1 MRIRFFLACVFLFSS
16 ALAAKADY
24 PYDWE
29 KNRQRYK
36 LSPAEEQ
43 APEIILKD
51 HIEYAYAFEENQF
64 IMYCVYHRI
73 VRVNTTEAI
82 QRHNRI
88 SISMDRTIAL
98 VEVKARSINQRNE
111 VVSFDKNNLKEV
123 KEGDGTEQGKIF
135 AMEGVAIGSEVEY
148 YFVRKMTPS
157 FFSNAYFQMDV
168 PVKQA
173 SFMLKCPKH
182 LEFDFRSYNGFPDV
196 KKDTANAENIYSA
209 SLKDIPPSKE
219 EAFAFHV
226 ANRKRIEFKLA
237 YNMAKSRA
245 RLYTWDDAGKHFYTS
260 LYVLPE
266 KSGKAL
272 DKFVKDLK
280 DDRSKTMPSRI
291 RHIERAIKSTI
302 QLDEERSDESLNE
315 IEPILKYKVASKY
328 GLTKLLLHSFRRLG
342 IQAQAVLTCN
352 REYARFDE
360 TFDTW
365 NYLDDY
371 ILFFPETNGFLSPY
385 NLALSYP
392 LVDTKYVS
400 QKGLLIEPVEISS
413 IQSGLAIV
421 QDIPAPG
428 HQFNADDLD
437 ITVNFSADMASN
449 EVNLKRKFKGY
460 GAMYVAPY
468 YHLMTEE
475 QKLAMVDGIMKETA
489 TGLTI
494 KKWSG
499 KTNFEGEV
507 DQFDMDVD
515 FTSSH
520 FIERAGPRIL
530 FKVGLLIG
538 PQSELYNEDKRVLP
552 IENPNNRGYDR
563 IIRVNLPKGYSIKN
577 PDDMK
582 FNVVYKD
589 GAKEPFSFVSSY
601 SIDGQVLTLK
611 INEYYKEI
619 FAPLER
625 YEDYRKVINAAA
637 DFNKVIL
644 VLEKK

>member
-1 MRIRFFLACVFLFSS
+1 MCTRFFLFCVLLFPLT
-16 ALAAKADY
+16 LAAKAAY

-43 APEIILKD
+43 VPEIILKD
-51 HIEYAYAFEENQF
+51 HVEYAYTFENNQF
-64 IMYCVYHRI
+64 VMYCVYHRI
-73 VRVNTTEAI
+73 VRVNTSEAI

-88 SISMDRTIAL
+88 SISLDKTIEL
-98 VEVKARSINQRNE
+98 TEVKARSINQRNE

-123 KEGDGTEQGKIF
+123 KEADGQEGGKIF
-135 AMEGVAIGSEVEY
+135 AMEGVEIGSEIEY
-148 YFVRKMTPS
+148 YFVRKMTPAV
-157 FFSNAYFQMDV
+157 FSNAYLQMDV
-168 PVKQA
+168 PIKQA
-173 SFMLKCPKH
+173 SFVLKCPRH
-182 LEFDFRSYNGFPDV
+182 LEFDFRSYNGFPDIR
-196 KKDTANAENIYSA
+196 KDTTGTENIYSA
-209 SLKDIPPSKE
+209 SLKDVPPSKE
-219 EAFAFHV
+219 EAFAFHI

-237 YNMAKSRA
+237 YNTAKSRA

-260 LYVLPE
+260 VYVMPE
-266 KSGKAL
+266 KAGKAL
-272 DKFVKDLK
+272 DKFVKDLR
-280 DDRSKTMPSRI
+280 DDPSKSLPWRI
-291 RHIERAIKSTI
+291 RNIERRIKSTI

-328 GLTKLLLHSFRRLG
+328 GMTRLLIHSFRRLG
-342 IQAQAVLTCN
+342 IQAQVVLTCN
-352 REYARFDE
+352 REYVRFDE
-360 TFDTW
+360 SFDTW

-400 QKGLLIEPVEISS
+400 QKGLMIEPVEIASV
-413 IQSGLAIV
+413 QSGLAVV
-421 QDIPAPG
+421 QNIPAPPYQ
-428 HQFNADDLD
+428 HNADNLD
-437 ITVNFSADMASN
+437 ITVNFTADMTAN
-449 EVNLKRKFKGY
+449 EVNLKRQFTGY
-460 GAMYVAPY
+460 GAMYIAPY
-468 YHLMTEE
+468 YHLMTDQ
-475 QKLAMVDGIMKETA
+475 QKLSMIDGILKETA
-489 TGLTI
+489 AGVAI

-507 DQFDMDVD
+507 DQFDIDVD

-538 PQSELYNEDKRVLP
+538 PQSELYRDDKRILP
-552 IENPNNRGYDR
+552 IENPSNRCYER
-563 IIRVNLPKGYSIKN
+563 VIRVNLPKGYSIKN

-582 FNVVYKD
+582 FNVLYKD
-589 GAKEPFSFVSSY
+589 GDNAPFSFVTSY

-611 INEYYKEI
+611 INEYYKDI

-625 YEDYRKVINAAA
+625 YEDFRKVINAAA